1 MEIKRKLEEQRRMQR
16 IWKIYKHPLFIEGLV
31 KNKDA
36 EKERIF
42 CHHDM
47 NHFLD
52 VARLMYIFSMERG
65 YAFGK
70 EEIYA
75 TALLHDIG
83 KWQQYKVGVPHEIA
97 SAEIAKRILEET
109 GFTKEESDRILFAIL
124 NHRGNAEET
133 ENAGKDKWQLAEILY
148 DADKIS
154 RACYTCPAEK
164 DCNWSGE
171 KKNQKIIW

>member
-1 MEIKRKLEEQRRMQR
+1 MILGNGSSIRREF
-16 IWKIYKHPLFIEGLV
+16 P
-31 KNKDA
+31 
-36 EKERIF
+36 
-42 CHHDM
+42 
-47 NHFLD
+47 
-52 VARLMYIFSMERG
+52 
-65 YAFGK
+65 
-70 EEIYA
+70 
-75 TALLHDIG
+75 T
-83 KWQQYKVGVPHEIA
+83 EIA

-124 NHRGNAEET
+124 SHRGNAEET
-133 ENAGKDKWQLAEILY
+133 ENAGQDKWQLAEILY

>member
-1 MEIKRKLEEQRRMQR
+1 MQR
-16 IWKIYKHPLFIEGLV
+16 IWKIYEHPLFIEGLV

-75 TALLHDIG
+75 
-83 KWQQYKVGVPHEIA
+83 IA

-124 NHRGNAEET
+124 SHRGNAEET
-133 ENAGKDKWQLAEILY
+133 ENAGQDKWQLAEILY